1 MGNKVTVMDD
11 HFSANCNNLKKI
23 SAVIQ
28 VIFLSSFRLEN
39 KCDLISSAVI
49 VDDFS
54 LSDGFMKV

>member
-1 MGNKVTVMDD
+1 MGNEVTVMDD

-23 SAVIQ
+23 SMLIQ
-28 VIFLSSFRLEN
+28 VILLSSFRLEN
-39 KCDLISSAVI
+39 KRDLISSAEI